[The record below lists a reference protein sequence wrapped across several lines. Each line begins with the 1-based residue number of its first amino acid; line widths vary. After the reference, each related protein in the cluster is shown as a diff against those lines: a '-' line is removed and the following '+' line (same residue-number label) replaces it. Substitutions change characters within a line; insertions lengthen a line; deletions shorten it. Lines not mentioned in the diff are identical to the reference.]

1 MGNVRAINGFDIRI
15 IGTKKYNE
23 ILIQYKING
32 EFFIQSKYKNI
43 NEKKI
48 REINDLLEDYT
59 HVNLEAGELC
69 RTIPMTTMI
78 NAVEDIVFERK

>member
-59 HVNLEAGELC
+59 HVNLEAEELC

>member
-15 IGTKKYNE
+15 IGTEKYNE

-59 HVNLEAGELC
+59 HVNLEAEELC